1 MQPCETSAAKPVFE
15 TRRPTDEP
23 VEPVLDTRRP
33 TDESVEPVLDTTR
46 TASAV
51 EPILD
56 TRRSTRVR
64 KLVPTVASVLEN
76 LRAKKA
82 KRVSRM

>member
-23 VEPVLDTRRP
+23 VEPVLDTRRA
-33 TDESVEPVLDTTR
+33 
-46 TASAV
+46 ASAI

-64 KLVPTVASVLEN
+64 N
-76 LRAKKA
+76 LYQQLQVCWKI
-82 KRVSRM
+82 